1 MYQQQ
6 INERWSRE
14 PIFPSS
20 NAQKPSGACFS
31 YFCHVLYD
39 GKAVATVYAEE
50 LGDDVWEARVEEDG
64 EVVHTMREPY
74 PTFHEAIEDMV
85 SWYSGQ

>member
-1 MYQQQ
+1 MYQHH
-6 INERWSRE
+6 INDRWSRE

-20 NAQKPSGACFS
+20 NSMKPDGSHCA

-39 GKAVATVYAEE
+39 GKVVGTVCAEE
-50 LGDDVWEARVEEDG
+50 MGVDAWVAMVEEDG
-64 EVVHTMREPY
+64 EVVHKMRETY
-74 PTFHEAIEDMV
+74 PSFHDAIEDMV